1 MNSGVKVNNKLWII
15 FILIA
20 FVSCSNEV
28 EDIINGS
35 SWDKR
40 KIFING
46 YDAFFCFYY
55 SGISFDRDGTMI
67 LMDNNNLEGCDTLDS
82 PARRGKWEIYQK
94 KDKKYYLKIT
104 SKQNSVFTGE
114 HRIIFYKDTVN
125 RLLYLN
131 LRSENFYY
139 LGAKFLFNYNI
150 NINKVNKLIQLTQDS
165 LDPNNQLNGLK

>member
-1 MNSGVKVNNKLWII
+1 MINKLLII
-15 FILIA
+15 FISLT

-28 EDIINGS
+28 EDIISGS
-35 SWDKR
+35 KWDRR

-46 YDAFFCFYY
+46 YDAFFCFKG
-55 SGISFDRDGTMI
+55 SMVSFDRDGTVRLLELNYI
-67 LMDNNNLEGCDTLDS
+67 EGCDTLDS
-82 PARRGKWEIYQK
+82 PALRGKWKIYQK

-114 HRIIFYKDTVN
+114 HRIVFYKDTVN

-165 LDPNNQLNGLK
+165 LDPNNQLNEL